1 MSLDRTTESGAAD
14 SASPSV
20 REIKAEQRREDRFE
34 REAMTARHREDER
47 APNEPPGPPGSG
59 AGDRHAAGAIGGG
72 SAVGGLAGT
81 NVGDGS
87 PENADIDA
95 AAGSGQFDAVLD
107 ADDEDAYS
115 GIAGG
120 AVGGSPAGKR
130 ASGGRTERGIAPGG
144 SHRGD
149 TTIGS
154 DPEKAG

>member
-1 MSLDRTTESGAAD
+1 MSRDRTTRTDEPTTTAP
-14 SASPSV
+14 SP
-20 REIKAEQRREDRFE
+20 REIKAEQRREDRAE
-34 REAMTARHREDER
+34 HEAMSARHRPDER
-47 APNEPPGPPGSG
+47 APNDPAGPPGSG

-95 AAGSGQFDAVLD
+95 AAGSSQFDIAID
-107 ADDEDAYS
+107 ADEEDAYS
-115 GIAGG
+115 GFSGG

-130 ASGGRTERGIAPGG
+130 VSGGRATGGIAPGG

-154 DPEKAG
+154 DPDSP